1 MAIYDI
7 NANVLYDANAVT
19 NLYTD
24 SPSFYRFATDSGTI
38 QGGCTDG
45 TYIYYI
51 ITSSNKLVKL
61 DIATGTKT
69 TVTYESGLYGHGNDM
84 TYNPATGKIYVVT
97 MENGVIRQVNPFTLV
112 DEGEIVPLDADG
124 NIVTSSGLAYDRKNG
139 QYIIS
144 SGDSYTI
151 FDSSWTFIK
160 SFTLAAGARWTY
172 QGLETDGTYIFR
184 PIWVFGTYECNILVL
199 DMDGNAQTQII
210 LPALESKE
218 IETLINDWNGAWY
231 AIYNGSPAVYL
242 MGLPK
247 NTTLHAVETI
257 HKILNRT

>member
-1 MAIYDI
+1 MPIYDSEG
-7 NANVLYDANAVT
+7 NVLYDAGSVS
-19 NLYTD
+19 NLYSN
-24 SPSFYRFATDSGTI
+24 SPSFYRFATDSGTM

-51 ITSSNKLVKL
+51 ITSANKLVKL
-61 DIATGTKT
+61 NIADGTKT

-84 TYNPATGKIYVVT
+84 TYNPNTDKLYIVT
-97 MENGVIRQVNPFTLV
+97 MESGVIRQVNPSTLA

-124 NIVTSSGLAYDRKNG
+124 NIVTSSGLAYDRTNDR
-139 QYIIS
+139 YILS
-144 SGDSYTI
+144 SGDRYTI

-160 SFTLAAGARWTY
+160 TFTLAAGSRWTY

-184 PIWVFGTYECNILVL
+184 PIWVSGTYECNILVL
-199 DMDGNAQTQII
+199 DMDGNAQTYIV
-210 LPALESKE
+210 LPTLASKE
-218 IETLINDWNGAWY
+218 IETLVNDWSGAWY

-247 NTTLHAVETI
+247 YANFHAVEMMHTI
-257 HKILNRT
+257 LSLA